1 MDGEGREKTERVL
14 GIYTRLMN
22 GALVNKAE
30 EATRYH
36 TSERSIQRDI
46 DDIRNYL
53 EETEDN
59 GGVINTVV
67 YDRVRK
73 GYHLERIYDVK
84 LTNPEILAICKILLD
99 SRGLRKDEMEL
110 LLKKLIDCCV
120 PAENRKL
127 VNELIANE
135 KFHYIQPKHGK
146 RFIDS
151 MWQIGMAIQESRVIS
166 FEYQGVRATKTHAR
180 EVEPVAILFAG
191 YYFYMLAFIRNIDKE
206 VAFSNIDDANPTIY
220 RIDRIENLK
229 VTDERYRIPYKDR
242 FEEGEFR
249 KRVQFMFPGKL
260 RRVKFKYKGY
270 SMEAVEDRLPTARVV
285 KTIKEVVR
293 DKEQD
298 VFIVEAEVY
307 GDGIDQWFRQQGDM
321 VEVLNDSIR

>member
-1 MDGEGREKTERVL
+1 MGEDGAKIDRVL
-14 GIYTRLMN
+14 GMYTRLMN
-22 GALVNKAE
+22 GAMINKAT

-53 EETEDN
+53 EVTEDN
-59 GGVINTVV
+59 GGVINSVI
-67 YDRVRK
+67 YDRERK
-73 GYHLERIYDVK
+73 GYRLERIYDIK

-99 SRGLRKDEMEL
+99 SRGLRKDEMDNL
-110 LLKKLIDCCV
+110 LNKLIDCCV
-120 PAENRKL
+120 PAENRKR
-127 VNELIANE
+127 VNELISNE

-146 RFIDS
+146 RFIET
-151 MWQIGMAIQESRVIS
+151 MWNIGTAIQENRVIS
-166 FEYQGVRATKTHAR
+166 FDYQGVRATKSHDR
-180 EVEPVAILFAG
+180 EVQPVAIMFAG
-191 YYFYMLAFIRNIDKE
+191 FYFYMLGFIQNIDKAT
-206 VAFSNIDDANPTIY
+206 AFENIDDANPTVY

-229 VTDERYRIPYKDR
+229 VTDQRFKIPYKDR

-260 RRVKFKYKGY
+260 RKVRFKYKGY

-285 KTIKEVVR
+285 KTMKEMVR

-307 GDGIDQWFRQQGDM
+307 GDGIDQWFRQQGEM
-321 VEVLNDSIR
+321 VEMM

>member
-1 MDGEGREKTERVL
+1 MDVEGREKTVRVL
-14 GIYTRLMN
+14 GIYTKLMN
-22 GALVNKAE
+22 GSLVNKTT
-30 EATRYH
+30 EAARYH

-53 EETEDN
+53 DETEDN
-59 GGVINTVV
+59 GGIINSVV
-67 YDRVRK
+67 YDRIRK
-73 GYHLERIYDVK
+73 GYRLERIYDVK

-99 SRGLRKDEMEL
+99 SRGLRKDEMDA

-120 PAENRKL
+120 PEENRKH

-146 RFIDS
+146 MFIET
-151 MWQIGMAIQESRVIS
+151 MWQIGTAINENRVIT
-166 FEYQGVRATKTHAR
+166 FGYQGVRATKIHDR
-180 EVEPVAILFAG
+180 VVEPVAIMFAG
-191 YYFYMLAFIRNIDKE
+191 YYFYMLGFIRNIDKE
-206 VAFSNIDDANPTIY
+206 VAFTNIDDANPTIY
-220 RIDRIENLK
+220 RIDRIENLTI
-229 VTDERYRIPYKDR
+229 TDEHYQIPYKDR

-260 RRVKFKYKGY
+260 RRVRFKYKGY
-270 SMEAVEDRLPTARVV
+270 SMEAVEDRLPTARVIKTV
-285 KTIKEVVR
+285 KETVR

-321 VEVLNDSIR
+321 VEVLE

>member
-1 MDGEGREKTERVL
+1 MEQDSKEKTARVL
-14 GIYTRLMN
+14 SIYTKLMN
-22 GALVNKAE
+22 GSVVNKAR
-30 EATRYH
+30 EAAKYH

-53 EETEDN
+53 DETEDS
-59 GGVINTVV
+59 GGIINSVV
-67 YDRVRK
+67 YDRALKSYR
-73 GYHLERIYDVK
+73 LERIYDVK
-84 LTNPEILAICKILLD
+84 LTNPEILATCKILLD
-99 SRGLRKDEMEL
+99 SRALRKDEMDL

-120 PAENRKL
+120 PEENRKT
-127 VNELIANE
+127 VNDLIANE

-146 RFIDS
+146 RFIET
-151 MWQIGMAIQESRVIS
+151 MWHIGTAIQENRVVS
-166 FEYQGVRATKTHAR
+166 FEYQGVRATKTHDR
-180 EVEPVAILFAG
+180 QVEPVAIMFAG
-191 YYFYMLAFIRNIDKE
+191 YYFYMLGFIRNIDKE
-206 VAFSNIDDANPTIY
+206 TAFNNIDDANPTIY

-229 VTDERYRIPYKDR
+229 ITDERFKIPYKDR

-260 RRVKFKYKGY
+260 RRVKFKYRGY

-285 KTIKEVVR
+285 KTVKEIVR

-298 VFIVEAEVY
+298 VFVVEAEVY

-321 VEVLNDSIR
+321 VEVLD

>member
-1 MDGEGREKTERVL
+1 MGEDGAKIDRVL
-14 GIYTRLMN
+14 GMYTRLMN
-22 GALVNKAE
+22 GALINKAT

-53 EETEDN
+53 EVTDDN
-59 GGVINTVV
+59 GGVINSVV
-67 YDRVRK
+67 YDRTRK
-73 GYHLERIYDVK
+73 GYRLERIYDIK

-99 SRGLRKDEMEL
+99 SRGLRKDEMDSL
-110 LLKKLIDCCV
+110 LNKLIDCCV
-120 PAENRKL
+120 PEENKKR
-127 VNELIANE
+127 VNDLISNE

-146 RFIDS
+146 RFIET
-151 MWQIGMAIQESRVIS
+151 MWDIGTAIQENRVIR
-166 FEYQGVRATKTHAR
+166 FDYQGVRATRTHDR
-180 EVEPVAILFAG
+180 VVQPVAIMFAG
-191 YYFYMLAFIRNIDKE
+191 FYFYMLGFIQNIDKE
-206 VAFSNIDDANPTIY
+206 TAFENIDDANPTVY

-229 VTDERYRIPYKDR
+229 ITDRRFKIPYKDR

-260 RRVKFKYKGY
+260 RKVRFMYKGY
-270 SMEAVEDRLPTARVV
+270 SMESVEDRLPTARVIGTV
-285 KTIKEVVR
+285 KETIR

-307 GDGIDQWFRQQGDM
+307 GDGIDQWFRQQGEM
-321 VEVLNDSIR
+321 VEIL